1 MFAPRNSSPNQV
13 FNNED
18 VAAYQIKLK
27 KVLGLTV
34 CSNAALDVSPT
45 SGILAYPAG
54 CTVVLLNAKKLSQTY
69 LLNTSRKAITAVAFS
84 QCGRYVA
91 TGECGINPAIK
102 VWELDPL
109 NGNLENGVTGGNVV
123 AEFLGHKYAVSCV
136 AFSPTGKY
144 LVSVGSQHD
153 MIVNVFDWK
162 LNLKIASNKVSAKVV
177 AVAFSEDGSYFVTV
191 GNRHVKFWYLEG
203 NRKYKEP
210 IPLMGRSAILG
221 DLRNNDFC
229 AVACGKGEM
238 FESTYAITRNG
249 QLVEFNSR
257 RLLDKWVACRT
268 TSANCLSVGSRYILV
283 GCAEAIVRC
292 FNAETLEYVTTLPRT
307 HYLGVDVAQGVQ
319 LTHMMSAPQNAKYP
333 DTIALVFDEVRSKA
347 TCVYN
352 DHSLYVWDLRDVR
365 RVGKSHSFLYHSACI
380 WGVETVP
387 FTCVKNNLT
396 HNLPLDC
403 FLTCSSDDTIR
414 VWDLDGCD
422 NNNEIYRKNIYSKDL
437 LKIAY
442 IDEEMNFIKD
452 MDNPILNNE
461 KNSTYDG
468 RNGVR
473 CIKISTERNHLATGD
488 RSGNVRIYNLTNL
501 KLLTTIE
508 AHDSEVLC
516 LEYTNDRIERKLLG
530 SASRDRLIHIFDV
543 EQGYKILQTLD
554 DHSSSITSIK
564 FIGFDMNFQMISCG
578 ADKAIIFRT
587 FQNNQFQR
595 GNNCNGKN
603 TLYDMEVDSN
613 SKHILTACQDRNI
626 RVYGSQTAKHTKTF
640 KGSHSDEGSLIK
652 LTLDSSGIYIA
663 TSCTDKTL
671 SVYDYY
677 SNECMARMYGHSELV
692 TGLKFTNDCRHLISA
707 SGDGCVFVWQVPHD
721 MVVTMQAR
729 LSQQALRSGQQIPI
743 PRPIAQNVT
752 ELVLEPQ
759 HQPQSEKPELPS
771 FTEDVVISG
780 GYKLSDVGQLPM
792 WAKRKTDEP
801 NTANILG
808 TSPSQNTGI
817 AAPKPR
823 GRWAQRSQYEP
834 EMDLRNI
841 VDSPP
846 NSSTNNNNPSSDYNS
861 SSSKDVYINTY
872 LSEDSSIDSGLENR
886 RMKVT
891 EKNLNSLNSE
901 SNTEHDGDVE
911 DISDGE
917 RTSSDH
923 GVLFY
928 PTGAP
933 GTPSD
938 FKVNETN
945 VEELRKSMRRK
956 TDKQRLQLS
965 QSPSAPSTGTGTGTS
980 DEEDEA
986 STPSGD
992 NADRSLAS
1000 TLGGSMESIPQATN
1014 SFLNAAIDGPSNV
1027 SEKGRNSLSAIHNSG
1042 DSKPVTISKSFTNT
1056 KKEELMKIIKD
1067 AKQKLENAHN
1077 SHKNDRQNSKG
1088 GEVGY
1093 RRSNLRASQSIS
1105 DLSQVSKSNLDPN
1118 SRLTRPIRPEQELT
1132 NTSNNKSTNAY
1143 QCNNFFNCAAPRA
1156 VLAQNCN
1163 IVRQVQRDLPPF
1175 PHSVGAWVDDGR
1187 PRVLELVPQ
1196 KIPSSS
1202 GGGQLLSV
1210 GGGMSSGILKN
1221 KSAPVSPVN
1230 EELEWAAVGGKNVAF
1245 YGGGA
1250 QKRGHSVC
1258 SEDAKVIF
1266 EMINSDTRRMIDEI
1280 TEEYGDDGKFT
1291 AKKEKNEHGFLSEDE
1306 GSISSD
1312 SLEECSLN
1320 NPGGSGMR
1328 KRKIKKTV
1336 CAKHSRKP
1344 PVRSVSDYFIY
1355 DEFGNFR
1362 QVFKDE
1368 DPNQFLE
1375 TQRHSSASF
1384 FLGQQYPEKKSQE
1397 SIISD
1402 ETSAGISYCN
1412 SMESILSDDSEC
1424 KSAPLEV
1431 LFNKS
1436 RGRFHQY
1443 QATGLEID
1451 PTSKSYGSSPNAT
1464 TGFDYF
1470 MQHRELDIFPEEE
1483 DFNPRMTSS
1492 ISVPQFMSNPF
1503 GPYEELDF
1511 IPSMN
1516 AKFSNPVVNK
1526 SLSKEFAHERQQ
1538 NNSNPLFGCDGT
1550 ELFVRKPIPPSRR
1563 PPPPPP
1569 LECFVRKSCSFEI
1582 DMGDCRR
1589 TEKSF
1594 RKFEANLQK
1603 FERDRHL
1610 FRLGDPLQ
1618 MDYVPHKPPVANR
1631 RSTSMK
1637 TRGKTKA
1644 KDKFNTFSLIERK
1657 QELLK
1662 AEAPLEERSFDI
1674 FFTEPPVM
1682 DDDNFDSLEM
1692 EANSTKVYK
1701 ENSVDSLDDIL
1712 EVNADKPRHMDFR
1725 NSAQYTKFRDI
1736 EKKIDVI
1743 NKLVE
1748 MEEHKLEQERVAKEA
1763 RLKPFSCDR
1772 RQKGYVKSLTM
1783 NFDRLAQRQTNRE
1796 FERDFEIKN
1805 RMRRN
1810 YSLPDVLE
1818 SAKYQSFQ
1826 VIDCPPEKD
1835 NEHHNIKHFRS
1846 DYKPMNAK
1854 PVPSARTNVPASRT
1868 AAKRNAGVS
1877 VKLDPATA
1885 GMGTRSVSMGIL
1897 NQASDSE
1904 PESAR
1909 GGVMKPTISSQNK
1922 INTVSSSS
1930 GRIGNKG
1937 GAFGTSRRRGMQ
1949 NSYSSINLT
1958 QAGQDDSSSEE
1969 TTVVAAI
1976 PSGKPAVPP
1985 RPRNLSA
1992 DHKRSNLKQNNLND
2006 TEVPCKDNDNSDVAQ
2021 CSRLINQLMFT
2032 TNSVVQLHAR
2042 LTQTEGATGNT
2053 YMLQELENAVVMTQN
2068 MLTKVT
2074 NTKNNKDSSSNSF
2087 SAGQQS
2093 QHINRLENGDY
2104 VQMREKCN
2112 DMLNKVQNIN
2122 NSS

>member
-1 MFAPRNSSPNQV
+1 MEPRSEVKVIRAPSLKRGKNDERLS
-13 FNNED
+13 D
-18 VAAYQIKLK
+18 RIKLK

-109 NGNLENGVTGGNVV
+109 NGNLENGATGGNVV

-268 TSANCLSVGSRYILV
+268 ASANCLAVGTKYILV
-283 GCAEAIVRC
+283 GCAEAIVRV

-319 LTHMMSAPQNAKYP
+319 LTHMMSAPGSAKYP
-333 DTIALVFDEVRSKA
+333 DTIALVYDEVRSKA

-387 FTCVKNNLT
+387 FTYVKNNLA

-414 VWDLDGCD
+414 VWDLDGCES
-422 NNNEIYRKNIYSKDL
+422 NEVYRKNIYSKDL
-437 LKIAY
+437 MKVAY
-442 IDEEMNFIKD
+442 IDDELNFIKD

-461 KNSTYDG
+461 KGSTYDG

-473 CIKISTERNHLATGD
+473 CIKISSERNHLATGD
-488 RSGNVRIYNLTNL
+488 RSGNIRIYNLTNL

-516 LEYTNDRIERKLLG
+516 LEYTNERIERKLLG

-564 FIGFDMNFQMISCG
+564 FIGCDMNFQMISCG

-587 FQNNQFQR
+587 FQGNQFQR
-595 GNNCNGKN
+595 GNHCNGKN

-626 RVYGSQTAKHTKTF
+626 RVYGSQTSKHTKTF

-652 LTLDSSGIYIA
+652 LCLDLSGIYIA

-707 SGDGCVFVWQVPHD
+707 SGDGCVFIWQVPHD

-743 PRPIAQNVT
+743 PRPISQNVDI
-752 ELVLEPQ
+752 VLEQ
-759 HQPQSEKPELPS
+759 QQNNEKIDANFTPY
-771 FTEDVVISG
+771 TEDVVISG

-792 WAKRKTDEP
+792 WAKRKGAEEP
-801 NTANILG
+801 NPANILA
-808 TSPSQNTGI
+808 TSPSQGSV
-817 AAPKPR
+817 APKPR

-846 NSSTNNNNPSSDYNS
+846 NSSTNNNNPTSDYNS
-861 SSSKDVYINTY
+861 SSSKDVYMNTY

-886 RMKVT
+886 REITFQMKVT

-928 PTGAP
+928 PTVAP

-980 DEEDEA
+980 DDEDEA

-1000 TLGGSMESIPQATN
+1000 TLGGSIESIPQAT
-1014 SFLNAAIDGPSNV
+1014 SFLNAALDGPSN
-1027 SEKGRNSLSAIHNSG
+1027 SAERGRNSLSAIHNSG

-1067 AKQKLENAHN
+1067 AKQKLENANN

-1088 GEVGY
+1088 VEVGY
-1093 RRSNLRASQSIS
+1093 RRTNLRASQSIS
-1105 DLSQVSKSNLDPN
+1105 DLSQVSKSNLDTG
-1118 SRLTRPIRPEQELT
+1118 SRLTRPMRT
-1132 NTSNNKSTNAY
+1132 GVANS
-1143 QCNNFFNCAAPRA
+1143 F
-1156 VLAQNCN
+1156 
-1163 IVRQVQRDLPPF
+1163 
-1175 PHSVGAWVDDGR
+1175 
-1187 PRVLELVPQ
+1187 
-1196 KIPSSS
+1196 
-1202 GGGQLLSV
+1202 LS
-1210 GGGMSSGILKN
+1210 L
-1221 KSAPVSPVN
+1221 
-1230 EELEWAAVGGKNVAF
+1230 
-1245 YGGGA
+1245 
-1250 QKRGHSVC
+1250 
-1258 SEDAKVIF
+1258 
-1266 EMINSDTRRMIDEI
+1266 NSDESSIRR
-1280 TEEYGDDGKFT
+1280 
-1291 AKKEKNEHGFLSEDE
+1291 A
-1306 GSISSD
+1306 
-1312 SLEECSLN
+1312 CSL
-1320 NPGGSGMR
+1320 
-1328 KRKIKKTV
+1328 
-1336 CAKHSRKP
+1336 
-1344 PVRSVSDYFIY
+1344 SD
-1355 DEFGNFR
+1355 
-1362 QVFKDE
+1362 
-1368 DPNQFLE
+1368 L
-1375 TQRHSSASF
+1375 
-1384 FLGQQYPEKKSQE
+1384 
-1397 SIISD
+1397 
-1402 ETSAGISYCN
+1402 
-1412 SMESILSDDSEC
+1412 SM
-1424 KSAPLEV
+1424 
-1431 LFNKS
+1431 
-1436 RGRFHQY
+1436 
-1443 QATGLEID
+1443 
-1451 PTSKSYGSSPNAT
+1451 
-1464 TGFDYF
+1464 
-1470 MQHRELDIFPEEE
+1470 
-1483 DFNPRMTSS
+1483 
-1492 ISVPQFMSNPF
+1492 
-1503 GPYEELDF
+1503 
-1511 IPSMN
+1511 
-1516 AKFSNPVVNK
+1516 
-1526 SLSKEFAHERQQ
+1526 
-1538 NNSNPLFGCDGT
+1538 
-1550 ELFVRKPIPPSRR
+1550 
-1563 PPPPPP
+1563 
-1569 LECFVRKSCSFEI
+1569 
-1582 DMGDCRR
+1582 
-1589 TEKSF
+1589 
-1594 RKFEANLQK
+1594 
-1603 FERDRHL
+1603 
-1610 FRLGDPLQ
+1610 
-1618 MDYVPHKPPVANR
+1618 
-1631 RSTSMK
+1631 
-1637 TRGKTKA
+1637 GK
-1644 KDKFNTFSLIERK
+1644 
-1657 QELLK
+1657 
-1662 AEAPLEERSFDI
+1662 
-1674 FFTEPPVM
+1674 
-1682 DDDNFDSLEM
+1682 
-1692 EANSTKVYK
+1692 
-1701 ENSVDSLDDIL
+1701 
-1712 EVNADKPRHMDFR
+1712 
-1725 NSAQYTKFRDI
+1725 
-1736 EKKIDVI
+1736 
-1743 NKLVE
+1743 
-1748 MEEHKLEQERVAKEA
+1748 
-1763 RLKPFSCDR
+1763 
-1772 RQKGYVKSLTM
+1772 
-1783 NFDRLAQRQTNRE
+1783 
-1796 FERDFEIKN
+1796 
-1805 RMRRN
+1805 
-1810 YSLPDVLE
+1810 
-1818 SAKYQSFQ
+1818 
-1826 VIDCPPEKD
+1826 
-1835 NEHHNIKHFRS
+1835 
-1846 DYKPMNAK
+1846 DYKPMSSK
-1854 PVPSARTNVPASRT
+1854 PIPSTRTSVPASRI
-1868 AAKRNAGVS
+1868 AAKRSAGGPGG
-1877 VKLDPATA
+1877 KLDVASG

-1897 NQASDSE
+1897 NHASDSE
-1904 PESAR
+1904 PESR

-1922 INTVSSSS
+1922 VNLPSNS
-1930 GRIGNKG
+1930 GRGSGKG
-1937 GAFGTSRRRGMQ
+1937 GPFGAPRRRGMQ

-1958 QAGQDDSSSEE
+1958 SAGQDDSSSEE
-1969 TTVVAAI
+1969 ATTAPPP

-2006 TEVPCKDNDNSDVAQ
+2006 TEVPCKDDNSDLAQ
-2021 CSRLINQLMFT
+2021 CSRLINQLMLT
-2032 TNSVVQLHAR
+2032 TNSVVQLHSR
-2042 LTQTEGATGNT
+2042 LRQTEDASGSN

-2068 MLTKVT
+2068 MLTKIT
-2074 NTKNNKDSSSNSF
+2074 NQKNTKDSNASPF
-2087 SAGQQS
+2087 STGQLS
-2093 QHINRLENGDY
+2093 QHINRLENGEY
-2104 VQMREKCN
+2104 VQMREKCT
-2112 DMLNKVQNIN
+2112 DMLNKVQNMN
-2122 NSS
+2122 NS

>member
-1 MFAPRNSSPNQV
+1 MFAPRNSSPNQL
-13 FNNED
+13 FSNED
-18 VAAYQIKLK
+18 IAAYQIKLK

-69 LLNTSRKAITAVAFS
+69 LLNTSRKAITAVAFT

-109 NGNLENGVTGGNVV
+109 NGNLENGAAGGNVV

-153 MIVNVFDWK
+153 MIVNVFDWRQ
-162 LNLKIASNKVSAKVV
+162 NVKIASNKVSAKVV
-177 AVAFSEDGSYFVTV
+177 AVTFSEDGSYFVTV

-229 AVACGKGEM
+229 AVACGRGEM
-238 FESTYAITRNG
+238 LESTYAITRNG

-268 TSANCLSVGSRYILV
+268 ASANCLAVGTKYILV
-283 GCAEAIVRC
+283 GCAEAIVRV

-319 LTHMMSAPQNAKYP
+319 LTHMMSAPANAKYP
-333 DTIALVFDEVRSKA
+333 DTIALVYDEARSKA

-387 FTCVKNNLT
+387 FTYVKNNLA

-414 VWDLDGCD
+414 VWDLDGCES
-422 NNNEIYRKNIYSKDL
+422 NEMYRKNIYSKDL
-437 LKIAY
+437 LKVAY
-442 IDEEMNFIKD
+442 IDDELNFIKD

-488 RSGNVRIYNLTNL
+488 RSGNIRIYNLTNL

-516 LEYTNDRIERKLLG
+516 LEYTNERIERKLLG

-564 FIGFDMNFQMISCG
+564 FIGCDMNFQMISCG
-578 ADKAIIFRT
+578 ADKAIIFRP
-587 FQNNQFQR
+587 FQGNQFQR
-595 GNNCNGKN
+595 GNHCNGKN

-613 SKHILTACQDRNI
+613 CKHILTACQDRNI
-626 RVYGSQTAKHTKTF
+626 RVYGSQTSKHTKTF

-652 LTLDSSGIYIA
+652 LTLDLSGIYIA

-707 SGDGCVFVWQVPHD
+707 SGDGCIFIWQVPHD

-743 PRPIAQNVT
+743 PRQVSQNV
-752 ELVLEPQ
+752 ELMLEPQ
-759 HQPQSEKPELPS
+759 PQQQQQNNEKVDVGNFPS

-801 NTANILG
+801 NQGANILG
-808 TSPSQNTGI
+808 TSPSQGSV
-817 AAPKPR
+817 APKPR
-823 GRWAQRSQYEP
+823 GKWAQRSQFEP
-834 EMDLRNI
+834 EIDLRNI

-846 NSSTNNNNPSSDYNS
+846 HSSTNNNNNPTSDYNS

-886 RMKVT
+886 REVAFQHKVT

-933 GTPSD
+933 GTPGD

-956 TDKQRLQLS
+956 TEKQRLQLS

-1000 TLGGSMESIPQATN
+1000 TLGGSIESIPQAT
-1014 SFLNAAIDGPSNV
+1014 SFLNAALDGPPSV
-1027 SEKGRNSLSAIHNSG
+1027 SERGRNSLSTIHNSG

-1077 SHKNDRQNSKG
+1077 HVNERQNSKG

-1093 RRSNLRASQSIS
+1093 RRTNLRASQSIS
-1105 DLSQVSKSNLDPN
+1105 DLSQVSKSNLLETG
-1118 SRLTRPIRPEQELT
+1118 SRLNRPMRPGIA
-1132 NTSNNKSTNAY
+1132 NS
-1143 QCNNFFNCAAPRA
+1143 F
-1156 VLAQNCN
+1156 
-1163 IVRQVQRDLPPF
+1163 
-1175 PHSVGAWVDDGR
+1175 
-1187 PRVLELVPQ
+1187 
-1196 KIPSSS
+1196 
-1202 GGGQLLSV
+1202 LS
-1210 GGGMSSGILKN
+1210 L
-1221 KSAPVSPVN
+1221 
-1230 EELEWAAVGGKNVAF
+1230 
-1245 YGGGA
+1245 
-1250 QKRGHSVC
+1250 
-1258 SEDAKVIF
+1258 
-1266 EMINSDTRRMIDEI
+1266 NSDESSIRR
-1280 TEEYGDDGKFT
+1280 
-1291 AKKEKNEHGFLSEDE
+1291 A
-1306 GSISSD
+1306 
-1312 SLEECSLN
+1312 CSL
-1320 NPGGSGMR
+1320 
-1328 KRKIKKTV
+1328 
-1336 CAKHSRKP
+1336 
-1344 PVRSVSDYFIY
+1344 SD
-1355 DEFGNFR
+1355 
-1362 QVFKDE
+1362 
-1368 DPNQFLE
+1368 L
-1375 TQRHSSASF
+1375 
-1384 FLGQQYPEKKSQE
+1384 
-1397 SIISD
+1397 
-1402 ETSAGISYCN
+1402 
-1412 SMESILSDDSEC
+1412 SM
-1424 KSAPLEV
+1424 
-1431 LFNKS
+1431 
-1436 RGRFHQY
+1436 
-1443 QATGLEID
+1443 
-1451 PTSKSYGSSPNAT
+1451 
-1464 TGFDYF
+1464 
-1470 MQHRELDIFPEEE
+1470 
-1483 DFNPRMTSS
+1483 
-1492 ISVPQFMSNPF
+1492 
-1503 GPYEELDF
+1503 
-1511 IPSMN
+1511 
-1516 AKFSNPVVNK
+1516 
-1526 SLSKEFAHERQQ
+1526 
-1538 NNSNPLFGCDGT
+1538 
-1550 ELFVRKPIPPSRR
+1550 
-1563 PPPPPP
+1563 
-1569 LECFVRKSCSFEI
+1569 
-1582 DMGDCRR
+1582 
-1589 TEKSF
+1589 
-1594 RKFEANLQK
+1594 
-1603 FERDRHL
+1603 
-1610 FRLGDPLQ
+1610 
-1618 MDYVPHKPPVANR
+1618 
-1631 RSTSMK
+1631 
-1637 TRGKTKA
+1637 GK
-1644 KDKFNTFSLIERK
+1644 
-1657 QELLK
+1657 
-1662 AEAPLEERSFDI
+1662 
-1674 FFTEPPVM
+1674 
-1682 DDDNFDSLEM
+1682 
-1692 EANSTKVYK
+1692 
-1701 ENSVDSLDDIL
+1701 
-1712 EVNADKPRHMDFR
+1712 
-1725 NSAQYTKFRDI
+1725 
-1736 EKKIDVI
+1736 
-1743 NKLVE
+1743 
-1748 MEEHKLEQERVAKEA
+1748 
-1763 RLKPFSCDR
+1763 
-1772 RQKGYVKSLTM
+1772 
-1783 NFDRLAQRQTNRE
+1783 
-1796 FERDFEIKN
+1796 
-1805 RMRRN
+1805 
-1810 YSLPDVLE
+1810 
-1818 SAKYQSFQ
+1818 
-1826 VIDCPPEKD
+1826 
-1835 NEHHNIKHFRS
+1835 
-1846 DYKPMNAK
+1846 DYKPMNSK
-1854 PVPSARTNVPASRT
+1854 PIPSTRTSVPPRT
-1868 AAKRNAGVS
+1868 AAKRSAGPGG
-1877 VKLDPATA
+1877 KLEVPSGG

-1897 NQASDSE
+1897 NHASDSE
-1904 PESAR
+1904 PETR

-1922 INTVSSSS
+1922 INTSNNTTG
-1930 GRIGNKG
+1930 GRLGNKG
-1937 GAFGTSRRRGMQ
+1937 GQFGVARRRGMQ

-1958 QAGQDDSSSEE
+1958 AAGHDDSSSEE
-1969 TTVVAAI
+1969 TTVVPVP

-1985 RPRNLSA
+1985 RPRNLS
-1992 DHKRSNLKQNNLND
+1992 DKRSNLKQNNLND
-2006 TEVPCKDNDNSDVAQ
+2006 TEVPCKDNDNSDLAQ
-2021 CSRLINQLMFT
+2021 CSRLINQLMLT
-2032 TNSVVQLHAR
+2032 TNSVVQLHSR
-2042 LTQTEGATGNT
+2042 LRQTEDGGGGSN
-2053 YMLQELENAVVMTQN
+2053 YMLQELENAVVMTQT

-2074 NTKNNKDSSSNSF
+2074 NQKNNKDTNNPF
-2087 SAGQQS
+2087 SAGQQN
-2093 QHINRLENGDY
+2093 QHINRLENGEY
-2104 VQMREKCN
+2104 VQMREKCT
-2112 DMLNKVQNIN
+2112 DMLNKVQNMNN
-2122 NSS
+2122 NS